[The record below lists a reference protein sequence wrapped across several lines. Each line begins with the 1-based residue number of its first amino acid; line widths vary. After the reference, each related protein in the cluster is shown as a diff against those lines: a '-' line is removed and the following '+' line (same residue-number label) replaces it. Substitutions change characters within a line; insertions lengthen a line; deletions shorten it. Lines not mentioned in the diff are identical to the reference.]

1 MTIHADIDK
10 IFKEG
15 LADYSQKPPA
25 FVWDNIEHS
34 LNKKR
39 IRMRRN
45 LFYSLAASVALLISF
60 GAGYLL
66 TAFHTEQGVLVQN
79 VKDEKPGLQNTA
91 KEQPPVLLV
100 EPEPMNEAAATTG
113 IKRDEA
119 EKSSVQPD
127 SKPVETTDVSAEP
140 QKTESNIKKAST
152 GGTLLPP
159 MFSSGAEYNAYSPV
173 DDSKVNSAPDA
184 MDESSDMATL
194 QAIPAI
200 ESRILQAKTDSREL
214 KYSCQSLAMFNDDY
228 QVQTKKKENPWAVSV
243 NASPLLSYRSVGAAN
258 SDYVYT
264 AEVTSNYE
272 QEYKNEKPLMSY
284 SAGIDLG
291 YKMTGRWSLQT
302 GVYYSEI
309 GQRSQDV
316 TVYDFQSFGSADQSS
331 YQVNTSVGN
340 VRIKGTT
347 SELVNSS
354 SSDGQIINTP
364 VYTDG
369 METFVR
375 SSGVEV
381 DFVQVFSFYEIPM
394 MVRYLLIDRKL
405 SMNVLGG
412 ISANILQ
419 GNKTYLVDN
428 NERQN
433 LDAETESVKGMG
445 YNGLFGFGFE
455 YPLVNRLN
463 LNLQPTF
470 RYALSP
476 MNDAGTV
483 HPYSFGIYTGI
494 KYSF

>member
-25 FVWDNIEHS
+25 FVWDNIEHT

-66 TAFHTEQGVLVQN
+66 TAFHTEQGVLVQH
-79 VKDEKPGLQNTA
+79 VKDEEPGLQNSE
-91 KEQPPVLLV
+91 KEQVPALVV
-100 EPEPMNEAAATTG
+100 EPEQLKEAAVPNGIKMNEPV
-113 IKRDEA
+113 
-119 EKSSVQPD
+119 KSSVLPVL
-127 SKPVETTDVSAEP
+127 KPVKTTDVSVEP
-140 QKTESNIKKAST
+140 KKTESNIKKAST

-159 MFSSGAEYNAYSPV
+159 MFSSGAEYSAYSPV
-173 DDSKVNSAPDA
+173 EESKVNTEPIA
-184 MDESSDMATL
+184 MDGTSDLATL

-200 ESRILQAKTDSREL
+200 ESRLIQPKADSRVL
-214 KYSCQSLAMFNDDY
+214 KYSLQSLAVYNDDY
-228 QVQTKKKENPWAVSV
+228 LIQNKKNENPWAVSL
-243 NASPLLSYRSVGAAN
+243 NASPLLSYRSVGESNA
-258 SDYVYT
+258 DYVYA

-272 QEYKNEKPLMSY
+272 QEYKNEKPLMAY
-284 SAGIDLG
+284 SVGVDVS
-291 YKMTGRWSLQT
+291 YKMTGRWSVQS

-309 GQRSQDV
+309 GQRSDNV
-316 TVYDFQSFGSADQSS
+316 TVYDFQSFGSSDQSS

-340 VRIKGTT
+340 VRINGNT

-354 SSDGQIINTP
+354 SSDGLIINIP

-369 METFVR
+369 TETFVR

-405 SMNVLGG
+405 SLNLSGG
-412 ISANILQ
+412 ISTNILQ
-419 GNKTYLVDN
+419 GNKAYVIDDN
-428 NERQN
+428 KRQT
-433 LDAETESVKGMG
+433 LDGETETVKSMG
-445 YNGLFGFGFE
+445 YNGLLGFGIE
-455 YPLVNRLN
+455 YPLVSRLN
-463 LNLQPTF
+463 FNLQPTF

>member
-25 FVWDNIEHS
+25 FVWDNIEHT

-66 TAFHTEQGVLVQN
+66 TAFHTEQGVLVQHVN
-79 VKDEKPGLQNTA
+79 DEKPGLQNTV
-91 KEQPPVLLV
+91 KEQTPVLLV
-100 EPEPMNEAAATTG
+100 EPEPLKEAATPTG
-113 IKRDEA
+113 IKRDEPA
-119 EKSSVQPD
+119 KSSDKPV
-127 SKPVETTDVSAEP
+127 SKPIETTDVIAEP

-159 MFSSGAEYNAYSPV
+159 MFSSGAEYSAYSP
-173 DDSKVNSAPDA
+173 
-184 MDESSDMATL
+184 DEESVLNAEPNALDEYSDQVVL
-194 QAIPAI
+194 HEIPTI
-200 ESRILQAKTDSREL
+200 ESRLKEQQADSRVL
-214 KYSCQSLAMFNDDY
+214 KYSLQSLAVYNDDY
-228 QVQTKKKENPWAVSV
+228 LVQNKKKENPWSVSL
-243 NASPLLSYRSVGAAN
+243 NASPLLSYRSVGESNA
-258 SDYVYT
+258 DYVY
-264 AEVTSNYE
+264 AADVTSNYE
-272 QEYKNEKPLMSY
+272 QEYKNEKPLMAY
-284 SAGIDLG
+284 SAGVDVS
-291 YKMTGRWSLQT
+291 YKMTGRWSVQS

-309 GQRSQDV
+309 GQRSDNV
-316 TVYDFQSFGSADQSS
+316 TVYDFQSFGSSDQSS

-340 VRIKGTT
+340 VRIEGTT

-354 SSDGQIINTP
+354 SSSGLIVNTP

-369 METFVR
+369 VETFVR

-405 SMNVLGG
+405 SMNVSGG

-433 LDAETESVKGMG
+433 LDAETESVKNMS
-445 YNGLFGFGFE
+445 YNGLLGFGFE